1 MPKRGRVRRKSV
13 PSQARPRRLGLRLVT
28 LAVICVLL
36 LGGVVWL
43 TGHASGNRTVAGI
56 ATPFATRTPL
66 PTTTSLPTPYLG
78 MPTVGGVVPTGTPM
92 PAQTPLPLAEAEALA
107 LPASTGK
114 SLAVHAAGQKTVL
127 LFYAAYT

>member
-1 MPKRGRVRRKSV
+1 MPKRGRVRRQSG
-13 PSQARPRRLGLRLVT
+13 PSQARSRRRGLRLVT
-28 LAVICVLL
+28 LVVCVLL

-43 TGHASGNRTVAGI
+43 MGHASGGRTVAGI
-56 ATPFATRTPL
+56 ATPFATQTPL